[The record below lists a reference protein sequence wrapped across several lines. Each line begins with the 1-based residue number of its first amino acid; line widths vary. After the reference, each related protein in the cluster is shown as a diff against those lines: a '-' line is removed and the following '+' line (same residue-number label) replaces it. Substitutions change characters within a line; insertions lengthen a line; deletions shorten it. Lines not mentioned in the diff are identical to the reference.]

1 MGTDYAETREIFLN
15 FVLEART
22 FPRDWSVA
30 RNQPI
35 VDRGGEN
42 QPAQSK
48 QSFSRLF

>member
-15 FVLEART
+15 FVLKART

-35 VDRGGEN
+35 SIAYQYDVSGMTTKNE
-42 QPAQSK
+42 
-48 QSFSRLF
+48 